1 MSTDR
6 LEFPLLNQDEGTIEQ
21 IAQRLA
27 AHAIAYEV
35 NRIEDAERASGW
47 ELLQRDRAL
56 EVASQMRQVAEQ
68 LYSAGC
74 RGFEGRV
81 QHELARMR
89 GFPCERCGH
98 RHEGVR
104 FSYRC
109 FHCMCHEQP
118 KGPR

>member
-1 MSTDR
+1 
-6 LEFPLLNQDEGTIEQ
+6 
-21 IAQRLA
+21 
-27 AHAIAYEV
+27 
-35 NRIEDAERASGW
+35 
-47 ELLQRDRAL
+47 
-56 EVASQMRQVAEQ
+56 
-68 LYSAGC
+68 
-74 RGFEGRV
+74 V